1 MSVLCVILG
10 KRVYV
15 LMSAFSHN
23 QKITNP
29 KTITKEKTS
38 NCVDKAKCLLSQN
51 CLINNIICKAVLT
64 STNPFNKEKVY
75 FGTAET
81 TFSLQYSNKKYKTD
95 TELLNEVWQMKSPYK
110 HQSSRKMFSWQ
121 P

>member
-64 STNPFNKEKVY
+64 STNPFSKEKSTSVQLKLHS
-75 FGTAET
+75 TCNT
-81 TFSLQYSNKKYKTD
+81 QT
-95 TELLNEVWQMKSPYK
+95 KSTKQTLSY
-110 HQSSRKMFSWQ
+110 
-121 P
+121 